1 MEGCQHDFRRHS
13 EATSRSSFYKERF
26 YRTHMRIN
34 LDMLKSRHREGRS
47 FCARVWK
54 TQQAFVVDN
63 TNTTIKT
70 RSKYVELV
78 KSAGFKLIDLLFLIQ
93 LTGRPAAQRSRQG
106 EGTDSDAGVI
116 GMYNRLQQ
124 PSYSEGFNELYYVKL
139 TDSGF
144 IVREWRDEIR

>member
-1 MEGCQHDFRRHS
+1 MEAVIFIGIQ
-13 EATSRSSFYKERF
+13 ATGKSSFYKERF

-34 LDMLKSRHREGRS
+34 LDMLKSRHREDIFLRA
-47 FCARVWK
+47 CLEA
-54 TQQAFVVDN
+54 QQAFVVDN

-78 KSAGFKLIDLLFLIQ
+78 KSAGFKLIGYYFSSSLQDAL
-93 LTGRPAAQRSRQG
+93 RRNAARQG
-106 EGTDSDAGVI
+106 EERIPDAGVI